1 MQELSICSTPNQN
14 IVRAVSCYISSLLQR
29 LAQPLKQFALFAVV
43 CLTLLLLS
51 RICLTLWQADRISNV
66 GGWWEVYSY
75 GLRIDLVLISVL
87 AGIPAV
93 LTLILSG
100 IPFLNSA
107 WNGFCRIWLTLGLW
121 LIVFMEVS
129 TPSFII
135 EYDLRP
141 NYLFAEYLIYPREVF
156 SMLWSS
162 HRAELLFSGI
172 VSIVTLYIGWR
183 IFGCYNSAKGHQPR
197 WYERPVMTVI
207 LLIIVL
213 LASRST
219 LQHRPINPSY
229 TAFSK
234 DPLVNGLTLN
244 SAYSMLY
251 SVYSMKDEVSSVS
264 VYPTLGDDVVI
275 AEIRKAMGI
284 PLEQFTSKSLPSL
297 HLQSPSVQLARPKNL
312 VIILEESLGAR
323 YVGSLGGMP
332 LTPELDKLAKQGWL
346 FQQLYSTGTRSV
358 RGIEAV
364 ITGFVP
370 TPARSIVKLP
380 KSQNNFF
387 TIARL
392 LAERG
397 YDTSF
402 IYGGEGHFDNM
413 SSFFLGN
420 GFNQVIDERDYKSP
434 EFVATWGVSDED
446 LFNKAHH
453 TFEQL
458 HKQDKPF
465 FSLVFSSS
473 NHDPFEYPSGRIE
486 PYDQP
491 AYTVHNAIKYA
502 DYSIGKFIRMAKDSG
517 YWNDTLFL
525 IVADHDARV
534 GGSDLVPIDNFRIA
548 GLILGDGIEPQ
559 NDKRIVSQID
569 LAPTLLSLMGIEAEH
584 PMTGFDL
591 TRRPMDFIGRAI
603 MQFDRNQAYMKGDR
617 VIVLQPEKKPVQFHY
632 DGIGKLSKD
641 ELDEDLAREAI
652 AHPLWGSMAYSN
664 QLYKLPKNKSRKPKF
679 ITQEAF

>member
-1 MQELSICSTPNQN
+1 M
-14 IVRAVSCYISSLLQR
+14 
-29 LAQPLKQFALFAVV
+29 QPLRQFGMFAIISILF
-43 CLTLLLLS
+43 LLVS
-51 RICLTLWQADRISNV
+51 RICLMLWQADRV
-66 GGWWEVYSY
+66 GEVDGWWQILGY
-75 GLRIDLVLISVL
+75 GVRIDLVLISVL

-93 LTLILSG
+93 LTLLLSG
-100 IPFLNSA
+100 IPFLNSM
-107 WNGFCRIWLTLGLW
+107 WNILCRSWLTLGLW

-156 SMLWSS
+156 SMLWSG
-162 HRAELLFSGI
+162 HRAELIFAAV
-172 VSIVTLYIGWR
+172 VSIATLYIGWL
-183 IFGCYNSAKGHQPR
+183 IFGRHSSAKGSQPR
-197 WYERPVMTVI
+197 WYARPVGAI
-207 LLIIVL
+207 ALLFLVL
-213 LASRST
+213 LAARST

-244 SAYSMLY
+244 STYSMLY
-251 SVYSMKDEVSSVS
+251 SVYSMKDEISSVS
-264 VYPTLGDDVVI
+264 VYPKLSDDVVI

-284 PLEQFTSKSLPSL
+284 PNEQFTSELFPSL
-297 HLQSPSVQLARPKNL
+297 HRQSPSVQLARPKNL

-332 LTPELDKLAKQGWL
+332 LTPEFDKLAKQGWL
-346 FQQLYSTGTRSV
+346 FEQLYSTGTRSI

-370 TPARSIVKLP
+370 TPARSVVKLP
-380 KSQNNFF
+380 KSQQNFF
-387 TIARL
+387 TIAQL
-392 LAERG
+392 LRENG

-420 GFNQVIDERDYKSP
+420 GFDRVIDERDYISP
-434 EFVATWGVSDED
+434 VFTATWGVSDED
-446 LFNKAHH
+446 LFNKAHQ

-458 HKQDKPF
+458 HKQNKPF

-502 DYSIGKFIRMAKDSG
+502 DYSIGKFIGMAKDSG
-517 YWNDTLFL
+517 YWKDTLFL

-534 GGSDLVPIDNFRIA
+534 GGADLVPIDNFRIA
-548 GLILGDGIEPQ
+548 GLILGDGVEPQ
-559 NDKRIVSQID
+559 SDKRIVSQID
-569 LAPTLLSLMGIEAEH
+569 LAPTLLSLMGLETEH
-584 PMTGFDL
+584 PMIGFDL
-591 TRRPMDFIGRAI
+591 TRRPMDFTGRAI
-603 MQFDRNQAYMKGDR
+603 MQFDRNQAYMKGDQ
-617 VIVLQPEKKPVQFHY
+617 VIVLQPDKEPVQFRY
-632 DGIGKLSKD
+632 DGVGKLSKD
-641 ELDEDLAREAI
+641 VLDKDLAREAI
-652 AHPLWGSMAYSN
+652 AHPLWGSMAYDKL
-664 QLYKLPKNKSRKPKF
+664 LYRLTKPDN
-679 ITQEAF
+679 